1 MDRIYKWRNCN
12 TDRPLSLRAALFS
25 FSVIKELKQ
34 WRRRRWQKRLLKN
47 VNSRSF
53 KIHRSSSMALNLSNV
68 SEFFWSWILKGFR
81 ALSICQNWPA
91 RPFPSQRK
99 FLFYPKHYTRKR
111 WFSEKNSW
119 EKPISFAK
127 WLVRQWSN
135 QPVLTNGKRPKFKKR
150 IRK

>member
-1 MDRIYKWRNCN
+1 MTATKVAK
-12 TDRPLSLRAALFS
+12 TS
-25 FSVIKELKQ
+25 
-34 WRRRRWQKRLLKN
+34 LKN

-91 RPFPSQRK
+91 RPFPSLQRK
-99 FLFYPKHYTRKR
+99 FLFYPKHYTRRR
-111 WFSEKNSW
+111 WFFRKKNSW
-119 EKPISFAK
+119 KKPISFAK

-135 QPVLTNGKRPKFKKR
+135 RPVLTNGKRPKFKKR
-150 IRK
+150 IRKQLTWVHASSTKSESRQFHVLVVK